1 MPGEEEKAMAVARQY
16 TTPAPAETV
25 AGTRSRLVLA
35 EGGLVA
41 GPKVA
46 FSVVLL
52 GMVTVLVGA
61 WGAAAP
67 YFGPDLGFAADRFTA
82 WQWSETSLLLA
93 LVPGAVAV
101 LCGLW
106 VLAAAAHPS
115 YGRRPD
121 LWLLGLVIAASG
133 AWFVVGQYVWR
144 SMGNRAFIV
153 PSGPTHFMLK
163 ELCFAVGPGVI
174 LVLCGAL
181 FMGWAVRRQLAV
193 VAERYPATASTVAP
207 AGVAP
212 AAPVVGQPVVA
223 QPVVGEAAPATVA
236 TPIVEP
242 VPPVGAATAPTG
254 TMAPP
259 PAVEPQPIVEEPVTR
274 VDPATGA
281 AVTRDP
287 ATGAAV
293 VTARPAHAAG
303 QPTAVERPVATGPTG
318 EPVA

>member
-1 MPGEEEKAMAVARQY
+1 MSVARQY
-16 TTPAPAETV
+16 TRPAPAQTV
-25 AGTRSRLVLA
+25 TGTESRLVLA
-35 EGGLVA
+35 EGGVVA
-41 GPKVA
+41 GPRVA

-52 GMVTVLVGA
+52 GIVTVLVGA

-121 LWLLGLVIAASG
+121 LWLLGLVVAATG

-144 SMGNRAFIV
+144 AMGNRAFIV

-193 VAERYPATASTVAP
+193 VAERYPAAATVAP
-207 AGVAP
+207 AGP
-212 AAPVVGQPVVA
+212 AAVPVVGQP
-223 QPVVGEAAPATVA
+223 APLTVA

-242 VPPVGAATAPTG
+242 VRPVAETAAPTG

-259 PAVEPQPIVEEPVTR
+259 APPVSEPQPVVEAPVTP
-274 VDPATGA
+274 VGPVTGA
-281 AVTRDP
+281 PVPAGTAVASGTRVAPVAPGTPGAVT
-287 ATGAAV
+287 T
-293 VTARPAHAAG
+293 RPAHAAE

-318 EPVA
+318 EPLA